1 MCFLNGSEIKNGLTQ
16 KGMSDNLVQA
26 DRFVQLREDLIMTR
40 LSASKARDHFADIL
54 NQVAYNKKRIVLHR
68 RGKNLVA
75 MVPIAD
81 LQLLEKLEDQ
91 IDIEDAKAI
100 LEEVK
105 EKGTIPWEQIKA
117 EQGL

>member
-1 MCFLNGSEIKNGLTQ
+1 
-16 KGMSDNLVQA
+16 
-26 DRFVQLREDLIMTR
+26 MTR

-54 NQVAYNKKRIVLHR
+54 NRVAYKEERVILHR
-68 RGKNLVA
+68 RGKNLAAV
-75 MVPIAD
+75 VSIAD
-81 LQLLEKLEDQ
+81 LELLEKLEDQ
-91 IDIEDAKAI
+91 IDIEDAKEA